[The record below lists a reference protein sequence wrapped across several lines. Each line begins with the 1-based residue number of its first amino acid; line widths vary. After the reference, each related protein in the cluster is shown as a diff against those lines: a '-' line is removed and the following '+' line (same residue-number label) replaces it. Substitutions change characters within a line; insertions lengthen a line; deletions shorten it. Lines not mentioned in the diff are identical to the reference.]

1 MSHSQLVGSAIGLLL
16 SHVWGDTK
24 NVVSQSLTCYYSH
37 NMFLSSN
44 TQGSNFNAISYRGF
58 VIIYFLE
65 MAIVW

>member
-44 TQGSNFNAISYRGF
+44 TQGSNFNAISY
-58 VIIYFLE
+58 
-65 MAIVW
+65 